1 MNSLLESNNFPIEE
15 VNIASAK
22 EKGPGRPPFWEMVF
36 WWTRKPLAS
45 ARAVILAS
53 LLGEGFD
60 PTRFLRIAYPSY
72 EGRGRFSKTPHYLNP
87 SVHLLDENVQERI
100 RSASLLDPFAGFG
113 SIPLEAVRIGV
124 GRVVASELLPS
135 AVVFLRAVLEY
146 PKWAS
151 DEGLGDQLVKDVEEW
166 GKRVV
171 EELRNDPDLKE
182 LYDGETAVYIGSW
195 EVKCPYCG
203 RYTPLI
209 GNWWLARVK
218 GEKGFKALAWMTSEK
233 GSDGVEIRVV
243 DLTGSEDLSKAE
255 PITRGN
261 KTVGVRVNG
270 REYRVGDPALNG
282 EPNINARNQDAACLY
297 CHARLKGNGGKWIV
311 KESLKT
317 WNQNL
322 EKYLKGEATLD
333 ELKNSPA
340 RPRILVKVKAKATS
354 ENLAFEPAT
363 QQDSEKL
370 WRALEKLK
378 QMWGDPDIPSEPLPH
393 YDQEF
398 ARTHLWGFDKWF
410 KLFNPRQL
418 LTLVKLVKLIR
429 EAGRRV
435 EEERLKQGWDKQ
447 KAHKY
452 AEAVTTYLAIALC
465 KYADFNSMT
474 TRWNPGWL
482 KFEESLSVR
491 GIAMMWSWTDA
502 QSEGEFTGTFKR
514 NLENTIESLR
524 YLINAVSGSPSRVE
538 VVLDDA
544 TVLGRLGDERF
555 DLIVTDPPYRDDV
568 AYAEL
573 SDFYYVWLK
582 RALSDNDGAVL
593 APRFHGDLF
602 FSNGVEVPTQWQWFA
617 SREVSLSQGRCQHFG
632 QASSPEDCERVFRH
646 LLTASFKSMTS
657 KLKDN
662 GLIVTYFA
670 QSSPDAWASL
680 IDAGLDNGVY
690 PSNAFPVLTESEE
703 SVVARGKAAIS
714 ASIVVSWRRAEGGE
728 PLDLSARYDELVE
741 AASQGLRRIEEALAK
756 AGNGVA
762 TEIHGVTVYVMS
774 YAYVLS
780 LLTRRGKPVRNGRP
794 LASEE
799 IVKLAAEIL
808 SQAYARAT
816 GAKLTSGDSIFYF
829 VVKKVFPR
837 SPQGRR
843 LASSSDLIL
852 LSYGLRGESSTLKA
866 LDDFARR
873 MVIKAYGREDETEV
887 ASRKTY
893 ILIEPVKANDELE
906 LSEVLRQ
913 HGVDADNPSSFKS
926 PVHVVHALMLY
937 SLKPK
942 DLFAKYYEK
951 LYTANPGLVAEA
963 VELAKALATLEGD
976 PEAELA

>member
-72 EGRGRFSKTPHYLNP
+72 EGRGKFSKTPHRFNP

-171 EELRNDPDLKE
+171 EGLRNDPDLKE
-182 LYDGETAVYIGSW
+182 LYDGEAAVYIGSW

-282 EPNINARNQDAACLY
+282 EPNINARNQDATCLY

-340 RPRILVKVKAKATS
+340 RPRILVKVKAEAAGK
-354 ENLAFEPAT
+354 NLAFEPAT

-378 QMWGDPDIPSEPLPH
+378 QIWGDPDIPTEPIPE
-393 YDQEF
+393 YEGRSIWVT
-398 ARTHLWGFDKWF
+398 AYGFDKWF

-435 EEERLKQGWDKQ
+435 EEEKLKQGWDKQ

-465 KYADFNSMT
+465 KHADYNSMES
-474 TRWNPGWL
+474 GWQ
-482 KFEESLSVR
+482 LSYLIAAHTLAMR
-491 GIAMMWSWTDA
+491 GIAMVWNW
-502 QSEGEFTGTFKR
+502 GEYCPFSNYSGTFKTMLTR
-514 NLENTIESLR
+514 SIGEAIE
-524 YLINAVSGSPSRVE
+524 YLISAVSGSPSRVE

-582 RALSDNDGAVL
+582 RALCDSNGATL
-593 APRFHGDLF
+593 APRFH
-602 FSNGVEVPTQWQWFA
+602 
-617 SREVSLSQGRCQHFG
+617 
-632 QASSPEDCERVFRH
+632 
-646 LLTASFKSMTS
+646 
-657 KLKDN
+657 
-662 GLIVTYFA
+662 
-670 QSSPDAWASL
+670 
-680 IDAGLDNGVY
+680 
-690 PSNAFPVLTESEE
+690 
-703 SVVARGKAAIS
+703 
-714 ASIVVSWRRAEGGE
+714 
-728 PLDLSARYDELVE
+728 
-741 AASQGLRRIEEALAK
+741 
-756 AGNGVA
+756 
-762 TEIHGVTVYVMS
+762 
-774 YAYVLS
+774 
-780 LLTRRGKPVRNGRP
+780 
-794 LASEE
+794 
-799 IVKLAAEIL
+799 
-808 SQAYARAT
+808 
-816 GAKLTSGDSIFYF
+816 
-829 VVKKVFPR
+829 
-837 SPQGRR
+837 
-843 LASSSDLIL
+843 
-852 LSYGLRGESSTLKA
+852 
-866 LDDFARR
+866 
-873 MVIKAYGREDETEV
+873 
-887 ASRKTY
+887 
-893 ILIEPVKANDELE
+893 
-906 LSEVLRQ
+906 
-913 HGVDADNPSSFKS
+913 
-926 PVHVVHALMLY
+926 
-937 SLKPK
+937 
-942 DLFAKYYEK
+942 
-951 LYTANPGLVAEA
+951 
-963 VELAKALATLEGD
+963 
-976 PEAELA
+976 